1 MTTREKKQGGI
12 IISLVLI
19 ALIAVGFTLL
29 PSNDTT
35 ASAKNEQAP
44 STTVDDACKDKYVQ
58 EQSKNEENRVIDD
71 FSARY
76 AQAAADSD
84 NQSDAQRDLLIEE
97 SAKNAQV
104 LAIWSHTFGL
114 YEDPNKWDQLVKDG
128 CLSEEGVTLH
138 NQFEGMLSAKGTT
151 FKEAEAPAN
160 GHNSGVNDG
169 QYGVANDQGIYG
181 DRKAIMVTLKDGSV
195 AYIMV
200 RCGNPVFPSP
210 PPGIPDVPTD
220 NPPPPENPPENPP
233 VCPPDMPHGTPP
245 LCKDSPSRD
254 PYSQGNAPTGG
265 GPNADRGPGLYI
277 PPNEMEKP
285 GSQPR
290 PNPPAP
296 KPAPGSGN
304 GGGSKPKPEPT
315 FDHPDPE
322 PAAPKPSDPET
333 GCTPIPGVESC

>member
-1 MTTREKKQGGI
+1 MTTREKKQGGL
-12 IISLVLI
+12 IISLALI
-19 ALIAVGFTLL
+19 VLIAVGYTLL
-29 PSNDTT
+29 PSNSDT
-35 ASAKNEQAP
+35 ANAQNEQE
-44 STTVDDACKDKYVQ
+44 SSSNVDGACKDKYVQ
-58 EQSKNEENRVIDD
+58 AVSNNENNRVIGD

-76 AQAAADSD
+76 AEATADSD
-84 NQSDAQRDLLIEE
+84 NLSNAQRDLLIEE
-97 SAKNAQV
+97 SGKNAQV
-104 LAIWSHTFGL
+104 LAIWSHSFGL
-114 YEDPNKWDQLVKDG
+114 YEDPNKWDKLVKDG

-138 NQFEGMLSAKGTT
+138 NQFEGMLSAKGMT
-151 FKEAEAPAN
+151 FEEAEAPTN
-160 GHNSGVNDG
+160 GHNSGVSDG
-169 QYGVANDQGIYG
+169 QYGVATEQGVYG
-181 DRKAIMVTLKDGSV
+181 DRKAIKITFKDGSV

-220 NPPPPENPPENPP
+220 NPPPPPDNPPGD
-233 VCPPDMPHGTPP
+233 VCPPDKPHGTPP

-254 PYSQGNAPTGG
+254 PYAQGNAPTGG

-296 KPAPGSGN
+296 KPTPGSGN
-304 GGGSKPKPEPT
+304 GGGSQPKPEPT
-315 FDHPDPE
+315 FQHPDPE
-322 PAAPKPSDPET
+322 PEAPKPSNPET